1 MNQERLFQ
9 ILLEP
14 KISEKGTRIADLHRQ
29 YTFKVLMNA
38 TKPEIKASVEQLFKV
53 EVESVTTLTVPSR
66 LRTFKGRP
74 GVHDAWKKA
83 YVKLKK
89 GFEIDFMAGDT
100 G

>member
-1 MNQERLFQ
+1 MNQERLLQ

-14 KISEKGTRIADLHRQ
+14 KVSEKGTRIADLHRQ

-38 TKPEIKASVEQLFKV
+38 TKPEIRSAVEHLFKV

-66 LRTFKGRP
+66 LRSFRGRT
-74 GVHDAWKKA
+74 GVHNAWKKA

-89 GFEIDFMAGDT
+89 GFEIDFMASDSG
-100 G
+100 